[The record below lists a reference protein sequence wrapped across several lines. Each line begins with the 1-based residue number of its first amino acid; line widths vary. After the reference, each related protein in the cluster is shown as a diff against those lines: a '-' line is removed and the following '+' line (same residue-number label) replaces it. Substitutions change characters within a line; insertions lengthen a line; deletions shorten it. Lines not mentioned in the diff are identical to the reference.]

1 MGAWSVPGYTQNGSV
16 STKNPTPPQKENSM
30 ATFTVTLLTSASQT
44 VSVEADSFE
53 EAMDR
58 AYDKS
63 ELYTIVGNSFD
74 LGDAVVAYICNEDT
88 GKEYEEDTILSGVVI

>member
-1 MGAWSVPGYTQNGSV
+1 
-16 STKNPTPPQKENSM
+16 M
-30 ATFTVTLLTSASQT
+30 ATFTVVLEASASQSVT
-44 VSVEADSFE
+44 VEADSFA

-74 LGDAVVAYICNEDT
+74 LGDIVVAYICNEDT
-88 GKEYEEDTILSGVVI
+88 GKEYEEYSILGGVII